1 MDRNEAIDVNAKRR
15 GGRERVARWL
25 REQQDELQDEQQ
37 DEREGKRYAGRQSS
51 ACPAGEAFRHGPRHE
66 AACNQNPAASPS
78 RRLSLAAT

>member
-51 ACPAGEAFRHGPRHE
+51 ACPAG
-66 AACNQNPAASPS
+66 
-78 RRLSLAAT
+78 